1 MDADEEKPILYE
13 RAEAISA
20 KEDSIEMGK
29 ETPLATTIEVKV
41 HPTRGNDK
49 LEKMGA
55 LDVTEVVHGHQGWR
69 LITCNW
75 LHAGLIHI
83 LANMLSLLFIGIR
96 LEQEFGFAKIGLLY
110 AISGF
115 GGSLMSALFLKPN
128 DISVGAS
135 GALFG
140 LLGSMLSELLTN
152 WSIYVYK
159 FAALFILIFIIV
171 INLALGLFPQVD
183 NFAHIGGFISGFLLG
198 FIFLVRPQFGWIKQQ
213 KILRYSTT
221 PIKQK
226 HTVYQHI
233 YWILA
238 SALLIAWF
246 TGGLVLLYHGANS
259 DIRNLLIWDIKF
271 FSYRFSG

>member
-1 MDADEEKPILYE
+1 MITMYINNCPRNYGSCFAPFLG
-13 RAEAISA
+13 RFAFQPRSQNMMLGP
-20 KEDSIEMGK
+20 SPH
-29 ETPLATTIEVKV
+29 T
-41 HPTRGNDK
+41 

-246 TGGLVLLYHGANS
+246 TGGLVLLYHGVNVNNHCS
-259 DIRNLLIWDIKF
+259 WCRYLSCIPTSKR
-271 FSYRFSG
+271 SCR